1 MNTTHRSYSESSAQT
16 IEQDPD
22 HIQNFHLH
30 GKSLTSSIQT
40 DASNETPSLSPLQTT
55 TLRDSKDIVDDD
67 KEREGGEEE
76 LALQL
81 QKRLNPR
88 TQADFDALQSEL
100 LQWRRREER
109 KILITCGNKDRKRE
123 QIKSLL
129 IKETCLLRKIE
140 SLKNE
145 AHIKVKA
152 NKIEKSILKMVQPK
166 VWQTCQ
172 GNVQVETP
180 ETSLAIEMKGI
191 HDDIT
196 RKIDKVPERIE
207 LLQRVKLFLHR
218 NHSSTTLVKDILV
231 LVNRELEILQR
242 DTAELGND
250 MLEGMR
256 LRLRNLFTKLMF
268 KTNALDEELKGRTR
282 PKLLINKSLQQ
293 PINT

>member
-1 MNTTHRSYSESSAQT
+1 LN
-16 IEQDPD
+16 
-22 HIQNFHLH
+22 

-55 TLRDSKDIVDDD
+55 PRSKDTVDD
-67 KEREGGEEE
+67 KEGGEEE

-123 QIKSLL
+123 QIKALL

-152 NKIEKSILKMVQPK
+152 NKVEQSLLKMVQPK

-191 HDDIT
+191 HDDIC
-196 RKIDKVPERIE
+196 RKIDKIPARIE

-218 NHSSTTLVKDILV
+218 IHSSTTPLAKDILV

-256 LRLRNLFTKLMF
+256 LRLQNLFTKLMF
-268 KTNALDEELKGRTR
+268 KTNALDEGLKGKTR

>member
-1 MNTTHRSYSESSAQT
+1 MNPTHRSYSESSAQT

-22 HIQNFHLH
+22 HHIQNFHLH

-40 DASNETPSLSPLQTT
+40 DAPKEETPSLSP
-55 TLRDSKDIVDDD
+55 KDVVNDHD
-67 KEREGGEEE
+67 KGGEEE
-76 LALQL
+76 LAFQL

-123 QIKSLL
+123 QIKALL

-152 NKIEKSILKMVQPK
+152 NKIEQSILKMVQPK

-191 HDDIT
+191 HDDFC
-196 RKIDKVPERIE
+196 RKTDKVPERIE

-218 NHSSTTLVKDILV
+218 NHSSTTLVKDIIV

-256 LRLRNLFTKLMF
+256 LRLQNLFTKLMF
-268 KTNALDEELKGRTR
+268 KTNALDEGLKGRTR
-282 PKLLINKSLQQ
+282 PKLLINKSLLQ

>member
-1 MNTTHRSYSESSAQT
+1 MNPIHRNYSESSAQT

-22 HIQNFHLH
+22 KLIKNFQLN
-30 GKSLTSSIQT
+30 GKSLISSIQT
-40 DASNETPSLSPLQTT
+40 DAPTETPSRSSLQTT
-55 TLRDSKDIVDDD
+55 LKDVEDADDD
-67 KEREGGEEE
+67 DGEEE
-76 LALQL
+76 EEELEFQL

-88 TQADFDALQSEL
+88 KQEDFVALQSEL

-109 KILITCGNKDRKRE
+109 KILITCGNQERKRE
-123 QIKSLL
+123 LTTLL

-145 AHIKVKA
+145 AHSKVKA
-152 NKIEKSILKMVQPK
+152 NKVEQSILKMVQPR

-172 GNVQVETP
+172 GDVQVETL

-191 HDDIT
+191 HDDVR
-196 RKIDKVPERIE
+196 RKINKIPERID

-218 NHSSTTLVKDILV
+218 IHSNTTLVKDILV

-256 LRLRNLFTKLMF
+256 TRLQNLFTKLMF
-268 KTNALDEELKGRTR
+268 KTNAMDDGSKGTR
-282 PKLLINKSLQQ
+282 PKLLIVNKSLQ
-293 PINT
+293 PIIT